1 MSPNRASR
9 NRMSQ
14 RKLDR
19 EQRLFSFNARR
30 WIWLALVM
38 LEALIAVRIGLK
50 LIGANPEI
58 LFAFAIYNV
67 SYIFLFPFEGLV
79 ATPAAGRV
87 VLELS
92 SIIAMMVYV
101 LLAWAIERTVWLFF
115 YRPRVGLVGVS
126 RATRRE
132 PDGVVQTTTREQHR
146 E

>member
-1 MSPNRASR
+1 MLPNRASR

-132 PDGVVQTTTREQHR
+132 PDGVVQTTTREQH
-146 E
+146 

>member
-1 MSPNRASR
+1 MLPNRASR

>member
-132 PDGVVQTTTREQHR
+132 PDGVVQTTTREQH
-146 E
+146 

>member
-9 NRMSQ
+9 NRISQ

-19 EQRLFSFNARR
+19 EQRLFSFSARR

-79 ATPAAGRV
+79 ATPAAGRA

-101 LLAWAIERTVWLFF
+101 LLAWGVERTVWLIY
-115 YRPRVGLVGVS
+115 YRPRAGLVGVS
-126 RATRRE
+126 RTTSRE

>member
-1 MSPNRASR
+1 
-9 NRMSQ
+9 MSQ

>member
-1 MSPNRASR
+1 
-9 NRMSQ
+9 MSQ

-132 PDGVVQTTTREQHR
+132 PDGVVQTTTREQH
-146 E
+146 